1 MPDVTGDSCAG
12 LDGFLTSWK
21 EDIKNKPKTYNIPH
35 CTNLFFFSFC
45 FFFFSSNIFSWSG
58 FFPLFFFL
66 FLFLFFSFSFS
77 FSFFDLFFFLFSP
90 KIHAEKN
97 EGTNER
103 SGSAD
108 DDR

>member
-1 MPDVTGDSCAG
+1 MAFSRHGKKISKTNQKH
-12 LDGFLTSWK
+12 T
-21 EDIKNKPKTYNIPH
+21 TYNIPH
-35 CTNLFFFSFC
+35 CTNLFFFLSFC
-45 FFFFSSNIFSWSG
+45 FFFLFSSNIFRGPVFSPYS
-58 FFPLFFFL
+58 FFYFYFYFSRFRFRFRFSTCFFF
-66 FLFLFFSFSFS
+66 F
-77 FSFFDLFFFLFSP
+77 FSP